1 MVHAHFEDKQNG
13 FTVAGFIFTRSLKVK
28 QTVEG
33 EPTPYMK
40 YKDKCS
46 SYIRNRMTQTLR

>member
-13 FTVAGFIFTRSLKVK
+13 FTVAGSHLQEAFKVK

-33 EPTPYMK
+33 EPILYMK

-46 SYIRNRMTQTLR
+46 PHKK